1 MPSKQLNE
9 IFHAGESPYFA
20 MFSAGQQGY
29 SLEDSVGYARSL
41 GLPIREKDVRSW
53 EEGKF
58 ERDTFMA
65 SRSRSGLNPFTTVDK
80 AAIARKGARD
90 AMPKWEDL
98 PDFPPDWNGTE
109 RRFFPCT
116 QDNRP
121 MHKWGWS
128 STFHPKLLPY
138 TDARVLSPCKWVG
151 QNMLYQPFI
160 VLDID
165 GVGHGCTDEAVIQ
178 FGNLFKDKTLTYE
191 DPAKLGSFHLY
202 FSTRKLVPVKHFPW
216 AKLDLMGNA
225 VNAAVYFKNKQPN
238 GLPMA
243 ELTPEIWGAIDAYQS
258 NRKESACR

>member
-29 SLEDSVGYARSL
+29 SLQDATNYASSL
-41 GLPIREKDVRSW
+41 GIPIRQKDVRSW
-53 EEGKF
+53 EDGRF
-58 ERDTFMA
+58 EREMFLA
-65 SRSRSGLNPFTTVDK
+65 NKNRNGLNPFNAPTNTSM
-80 AAIARKGARD
+80 ARRNMD
-90 AMPKWEDL
+90 QFPKWEDL
-98 PDFPPDWNGTE
+98 SEFPEDWKGTDK
-109 RRFFPCT
+109 RFFPCSEE
-116 QDNRP
+116 NRP
-121 MHKWGWS
+121 LIKWGWS
-128 STFHPKLLPY
+128 DSFCPKLLPY
-138 TDARVLSPCKWVG
+138 TDAKVLSPCKWVG

-165 GVGHGCTDEAVIQ
+165 GVGHGCVDEAVIQ

-202 FSTRKLVPVKHFPW
+202 FKTRKLIPVKHFPW
-216 AKLDLMGNA
+216 AKLDLMGNS

-243 ELTPEIWGAIDAYQS
+243 ELTPEIWRAIDTYQS
-258 NRKESACR
+258 KRKESACR